1 MSALQG
7 TLDRELI
14 AAYQF
19 PRYEHSDFS
28 PSGRASNLLLIVRQN
43 SLIHTLRSTYL
54 ECCAREPGASL
65 AVVTMTKGAA
75 HRHLRLNPQFAR
87 HVAANGRHLLGETL
101 PLTGASD
108 IHPAEQAAFLAHR
121 ALLASA
127 ALAPAR
133 LPEQRSSQARQQLRE
148 LATVVSGGGRFEG
161 LATTDLFA
169 VVQERLQEHIQ
180 SLSLAPAPAS
190 ENTGALQSNLEAIYE
205 DGERLMAIIPP
216 LAGRLLRRVDWN
228 AFLQNAPEH
237 LMALSVGTV
246 DQVRLAIRSERPL
259 DYLLGS
265 FRRLW
270 GRNALAGLQVS
281 GWAVFRQAARKP
293 SELLY
298 RLSADYA
305 HAQDADAVRRV
316 IHDYQNLL
324 LNMRLEHELLHRTQ
338 GVERSGPDEEL
349 PRRNEPTDVRID
361 AIVDHLE
368 WWAAFYAEKM
378 AATPATER
386 MAPQ

>member
-1 MSALQG
+1 M
-7 TLDRELI
+7 
-14 AAYQF
+14 
-19 PRYEHSDFS
+19 
-28 PSGRASNLLLIVRQN
+28 
-43 SLIHTLRSTYL
+43 
-54 ECCAREPGASL
+54 
-65 AVVTMTKGAA
+65 TMTEGAV
-75 HRHLRLNPQFAR
+75 HRHLRLNPLFAR
-87 HVAANGRHLLGETL
+87 HLAENGQHLLGDTL
-101 PLTGASD
+101 SLTGAAD
-108 IHPAEQAAFLAHR
+108 IHPAEQVAFLAHR
-121 ALLASA
+121 ALRASA

-133 LPEQRSSQARQQLRE
+133 LPEQASRQASRQLRE
-148 LATVVSGGGRFEG
+148 LATVLSGGEHFDE
-161 LATTDLFA
+161 LTTADLFA

-180 SLSLAPAPAS
+180 SLSLASVPAG
-190 ENTGALQSNLEAIYE
+190 ENTGAPHSNLEAIYE
-205 DGERLMAIIPP
+205 DGERLLAIIPP

-237 LMALSVGTV
+237 LMTLSVGTAG
-246 DQVRLAIRSERPL
+246 QVRLAIRSERPL

-270 GRNALAGLQVS
+270 GRNPLAGLQVS

-293 SELLY
+293 SGLLY
-298 RLSADYA
+298 RLSTDYV
-305 HAQDADAVRRV
+305 HARDGDAVRRV

-338 GVERSGPDEEL
+338 GTERSGPDQEL
-349 PRRNEPTDVRID
+349 PRRNEPNDVRID
-361 AIVDHLE
+361 AIIDHLE